1 MKGSGWQ
8 PDRPYNNLPLLPP
21 DLDKIETRAVLKQC
35 ILARAALG
43 ELKKAAELI
52 PNQAMLINTL
62 PMLEAQASSEIEN
75 IVTTA
80 DALFRHIGR
89 NETTNDPA
97 TKEALRY
104 RRALAD
110 GFDALKD
117 HPLTTRTAEHICS
130 VVKGTQ
136 MTVRRV
142 PGVQLE
148 NANTGQVIYCPPE
161 GEDRLRTILA
171 NWEMFMH
178 TQTDIDPLIRL
189 AIGHYQFE
197 AVHPFTDGN
206 GRTGRIINSLFLIE
220 QNLLTLPILYLS
232 RYITLNKAEY
242 YRLLLDVTKTGL
254 WENWLIYILK
264 GIEETAKWTL
274 AKIAAIQNLQSET
287 ARYIRQA
294 LPKVYS
300 HELVN
305 VIFAQPYCRI
315 ANLVEADVAQRQTA
329 SVYLKQ
335 LANIGVLRET
345 EAGKEKLYLHPKL
358 MHLVTREANEYEL
371 YRSE

>member
-1 MKGSGWQ
+1 MTTLNWQ
-8 PDRPYNNLPLLPP
+8 PDRPYNDLPLLPP

-80 DALFRHIGR
+80 DALFRHVGR
-89 NETTNDPA
+89 HEATSDPA

-104 RRALAD
+104 RRALSD

-130 VVKGTQ
+130 AVKGTQ

-142 PGVQLE
+142 PGVKLM
-148 NANTGQVIYCPPE
+148 NANTGEVIYCPPE
-161 GEDRLRTILA
+161 GEDRLRVILA

-178 TQTDIDPLIRL
+178 THTDIDPLIRL

-220 QNLLTLPILYLS
+220 QKLLTLPILYLS
-232 RYITLNKAEY
+232 RYITSNKAEY
-242 YRLLLDVTKTGL
+242 YQLLLDVTKTGL
-254 WENWLIYILK
+254 WENWLIYVLK
-264 GIEETAKWTL
+264 GVEDTAMWTL
-274 AKIAAIQNLQSET
+274 AKIAAIQNLQNET
-287 ARYIRQA
+287 ARFIRQA

-335 LANIGVLRET
+335 LALIGVLRET
-345 EAGKEKLYLHPKL
+345 QAGKEKLYLHPKL
-358 MHLVTREANEYEL
+358 MHLVTREPNEYEF
-371 YRSE
+371 YG

>member
-171 NWEMFMH
+171 NWEMFMPR
-178 TQTDIDPLIRL
+178 QTLIPLFASL
-189 AIGHYQFE
+189 SA
-197 AVHPFTDGN
+197 T
-206 GRTGRIINSLFLIE
+206 INLRPC
-220 QNLLTLPILYLS
+220 TLS
-232 RYITLNKAEY
+232 RMGMGALGASST
-242 YRLLLDVTKTGL
+242 
-254 WENWLIYILK
+254 
-264 GIEETAKWTL
+264 
-274 AKIAAIQNLQSET
+274 
-287 ARYIRQA
+287 RY
-294 LPKVYS
+294 S
-300 HELVN
+300 
-305 VIFAQPYCRI
+305 
-315 ANLVEADVAQRQTA
+315 
-329 SVYLKQ
+329 
-335 LANIGVLRET
+335 
-345 EAGKEKLYLHPKL
+345 
-358 MHLVTREANEYEL
+358 
-371 YRSE
+371 